1 MIPLLKIVDITKS
14 YGGIHALKGVS
25 ISFDRGEVHAIV
37 GENGAGKSTL
47 IKTITGAVSPN
58 SGEIW
63 IDGTMH
69 HRLTP
74 KLSKELGIEVIYQEF
89 NLIEALSVS
98 ENIFIGEK
106 LSPLVDYALLEKKA
120 SELFKRFKVTIN
132 PKTIVE
138 NISPAQKQIVEILK
152 AISRNSKVIIMDEPT
167 APLTKNE
174 VDVLFEI
181 INELKNKGITI
192 IYITHRLDEIFEI
205 ADRVTVMRDGN
216 YIDTKLVSET
226 NVKELIRKM
235 VGRELVHQDDF
246 PSYRQ
251 ENVALSVRDLSGNGL
266 TNVSFDLYQ
275 GEILGLFGLVGAGRT
290 ELARLIFGVDKK
302 SKGSFYINNEP
313 VSIKSTSD
321 AIKKGIAMIPEDRK
335 VDGCFIDKPVSW
347 NITISFLKNISKMK
361 IVDKAKE
368 LDYYAEFV
376 KKLRIK
382 AASPNQL
389 VGNLSGG
396 NQQKVVIAKS
406 LIQDSRLIIFD
417 EPTRGI
423 DVGARQEIYELIRE
437 LAKNGCSIL
446 TISSDMEELL
456 HISNR
461 IMIMSEGQLTGEL
474 QKADFNRERILELAS
489 QTKGVNVL

>member
-1 MIPLLKIVDITKS
+1 MVDITKS
-14 YGGIHALKGVS
+14 YGGINALKSVS
-25 ISFDRGEVHAIV
+25 MSFNKGEVHAIV

-63 IDGTMH
+63 INGVMY
-69 HRLTP
+69 HRLNP

-98 ENIFIGEK
+98 ENIFLGEK
-106 LSPLVDYALLEKKA
+106 LSPLVNYSLLEKKA
-120 SELFKRFKVTIN
+120 GELFKRFKVSIN

-138 NISPAQKQIVEILK
+138 SLSPAQKQIVEILK
-152 AISRNSKVIIMDEPT
+152 AISKNSKVIIMDEPT

-181 INELKNKGITI
+181 IKELKNRGITI
-192 IYITHRLDEIFEI
+192 IYISHRLDEIFEI
-205 ADRVTVMRDGN
+205 ADRVSVMRDGK
-216 YIDTKLVSET
+216 YIDTTLVSET

-235 VGRELVHQDDF
+235 VGRELTHQEDF

-251 ENVALSVRDLSGNGL
+251 EELALSVRDLSGNGL
-266 TNVSFDLYQ
+266 SNVSFDLYK

-302 SKGSFYINNEP
+302 SHGSFYINNELT
-313 VSIKSTSD
+313 SIKSTSD
-321 AIKKGIAMIPEDRK
+321 AMKKGIAMIPEDRK
-335 VDGCFIDKPVSW
+335 VDGCFIDKHISW
-347 NITISFLKNISKMK
+347 NITISFLQKLSKMK
-361 IVDKAKE
+361 IINKTKE
-368 LDYYAEFV
+368 LGYYDVFV
-376 KKLRIK
+376 KKLSIK

-406 LIQDSRLIIFD
+406 LIRDSRLIIFD

-461 IMIMSEGQLTGEL
+461 IMIMSEGQLTGEM
-474 QKADFNRERILELAS
+474 QKNEFNRERILELAS
-489 QTKGVNVL
+489 QTKGVI

>member
-1 MIPLLKIVDITKS
+1 MNPVLKIVDIIKS
-14 YGGIHALKGVS
+14 YGGIQALKGVS
-25 ISFDRGEVHAIV
+25 ISFNRGEVHAIV

-47 IKTITGAVSPN
+47 IKTIAGAISPN

-63 IDGTMH
+63 IDGEMY

-74 KLSKELGIEVIYQEF
+74 KMSKDLGIEVIYQEF
-89 NLIEALSVS
+89 NLIESLSVA
-98 ENIFIGEK
+98 ENIFLGEK
-106 LSPLVDYALLEKKA
+106 LSTLVDYPELEKRA
-120 SELFKRFKVTIN
+120 SELFKKFKVSIN

-138 NISPAQKQIVEILK
+138 HLSPAQKQIVEILK
-152 AISRNSKVIIMDEPT
+152 ALSRKSKVIIMDEPT

-181 INELKNKGITI
+181 INDLKTKGITI
-192 IYITHRLDEIFEI
+192 IYISHRLDEIFEI

-226 NVKELIRKM
+226 NVKELIKKM
-235 VGRELVHQDDF
+235 VGREIVHQNDF

-251 ENVALSVRDLSGNGL
+251 EESVLSVRHLEGNGL
-266 TNVSFDLYQ
+266 TDISFEINK
-275 GEILGLFGLVGAGRT
+275 GEILGLFGLVGSGRT

-302 SKGSFYINNEP
+302 THGEFYLNNEV
-313 VSIKSTSD
+313 VSLKSTSD
-321 AIKKGIAMIPEDRK
+321 AMKKGIAMIPEDRK
-335 VDGCFIDKPVSW
+335 VDGCFIDKHISW
-347 NITISFLKNISKMK
+347 NITISFLKYISKMNVVNR
-361 IVDKAKE
+361 IKE
-368 LDYYAEFV
+368 LDYYTDFV
-376 KKLRIK
+376 NKLSIK

-406 LIQDSRLIIFD
+406 LIRESKVIIFD

-446 TISSDMEELL
+446 AISSDMEELL

-461 IMIMSEGQLTGEL
+461 IIIMSEGRLTGEM
-474 QKADFNRERILELAS
+474 QKSDFNRERILELAS
-489 QTKGVNVL
+489 QTKGVM

>member
-1 MIPLLKIVDITKS
+1 MNPVLKIVDITKS

-25 ISFDRGEVHAIV
+25 ISFEKGEVHAIV

-47 IKTITGAVSPN
+47 IKTISGAISPD

-63 IDGTMH
+63 IDGDIH

-74 KLSKELGIEVIYQEF
+74 KLSKDLGIEVIYQEF

-98 ENIFIGEK
+98 ENIFLGEK
-106 LSPLVDYALLEKKA
+106 ISPLVDYDLLEKKA
-120 SELFKRFKVTIN
+120 GELFKRFKVSID
-132 PKTIVE
+132 PRTIVE

-181 INELKNKGITI
+181 ISELKSKGITI
-192 IYITHRLDEIFEI
+192 IYISHRLDEIFEI

-216 YIDTKLVSET
+216 TIDTKPVSET
-226 NVKELIRKM
+226 NIKELIRKM
-235 VGRELVHQDDF
+235 VGREMSQQEDF

-251 ENVALSVRDLSGNGL
+251 ESIALSTRDLTGSGL
-266 TNVSFDLYQ
+266 TKISFDLYQ

-302 SKGSFYINNEP
+302 DYGTIAINNET

-321 AIKKGIAMIPEDRK
+321 AMKKGIAMIPEDRK
-335 VDGCFIDKPVSW
+335 VNGCFIDKNISW
-347 NITISFLKNISKMK
+347 NITISFLKNISRLKVVNK
-361 IVDKAKE
+361 IKE
-368 LDYYAEFV
+368 LGYYTDFV

-406 LIQDSRLIIFD
+406 LIRNSKIIIFD

-423 DVGARQEIYELIRE
+423 DVGARQEIYELILE
-437 LAKNGCSIL
+437 LARSGCSIL

-461 IMIMSEGQLTGEL
+461 IMIMSEGRLTGEL
-474 QKADFNRERILELAS
+474 QKSEFNRERILELAS
-489 QTKGVNVL
+489 QTKGVMSL

>member
-1 MIPLLKIVDITKS
+1 MNPVLKIVDIIKS
-14 YGGIHALKGVS
+14 YGGIKALKGVS
-25 ISFDRGEVHAIV
+25 ISFNRGEVHAIV

-47 IKTITGAVSPN
+47 IKTIAGAISPN

-63 IDGTMH
+63 IDGVMYH
-69 HRLTP
+69 QLTP
-74 KLSKELGIEVIYQEF
+74 KLSKDLGIEVIYQEF
-89 NLIEALSVS
+89 NLIESLSVS
-98 ENIFIGEK
+98 ENIFLGERI
-106 LSPLVDYALLEKKA
+106 SQFVDYSELEKRT
-120 SELFKRFKVTIN
+120 SELFKKFKVNIN
-132 PKTIVE
+132 PKTVVE
-138 NISPAQKQIVEILK
+138 SLSPAQKQIVEILK
-152 AISRNSKVIIMDEPT
+152 AISRKSKVIIMDEPT
-167 APLTKNE
+167 APLTQNE

-181 INELKNKGITI
+181 IRDLKSKGITI
-192 IYITHRLDEIFEI
+192 IYISHRLDEIFEI

-216 YIDTKLVSET
+216 YIDTSYVSET
-226 NVKELIRKM
+226 NVKELIKKM
-235 VGRELVHQDDF
+235 VGREIIQQCDF

-251 ENVALSVRDLSGNGL
+251 EKSVLTVRNLEGNGL
-266 TNVSFDLYQ
+266 SDICFDLYK
-275 GEILGLFGLVGAGRT
+275 GEILGLFGLVGSGRT

-302 SKGSFYINNEP
+302 TNGEFYLNDEI

-321 AIKKGIAMIPEDRK
+321 AMLKGIAMIPEDRK
-335 VDGCFIDKPVSW
+335 VDGCFIDKHISW
-347 NITISFLKNISKMK
+347 NITISFLKNISRMN
-361 IVDKAKE
+361 VVNRLKE
-368 LDYYAEFV
+368 SEYYNDFV

-382 AASPNQL
+382 AESPNQL

-406 LIQDSRLIIFD
+406 LIRDSKVIIFD

-461 IMIMSEGQLTGEL
+461 IIIMSEGKLTGEVE
-474 QKADFNRERILELAS
+474 KADFNRERILELAS
-489 QTKGVNVL
+489 QTKGVM

>member
-1 MIPLLKIVDITKS
+1 MNPVLKIVDIIKS
-14 YGGIHALKGVS
+14 YGGIKALKGVS
-25 ISFDRGEVHAIV
+25 ISFNRGEVHAIV

-47 IKTITGAVSPN
+47 IKTIAGAISPN

-63 IDGTMH
+63 IDGVMYH
-69 HRLTP
+69 QLTP
-74 KLSKELGIEVIYQEF
+74 KLSKDLGIEVIYQEF
-89 NLIEALSVS
+89 NLIESLSVS
-98 ENIFIGEK
+98 ENIFLGERI
-106 LSPLVDYALLEKKA
+106 SQFVDYSELEKRT
-120 SELFKRFKVTIN
+120 SELFKKFKVNIN
-132 PKTIVE
+132 PKTVVE
-138 NISPAQKQIVEILK
+138 SLSPAQKQIVEILK
-152 AISRNSKVIIMDEPT
+152 AISRKSKVIIMDEPT
-167 APLTKNE
+167 APLTQNE

-181 INELKNKGITI
+181 IRDLKSKGITI
-192 IYITHRLDEIFEI
+192 IYISHRLDEIFEI

-216 YIDTKLVSET
+216 YIDTSYVSET
-226 NVKELIRKM
+226 NVKELIKKM
-235 VGRELVHQDDF
+235 VGREIIQQCDF

-251 ENVALSVRDLSGNGL
+251 EKSVLTVRNLEGNGL
-266 TNVSFDLYQ
+266 SDICFDLYK
-275 GEILGLFGLVGAGRT
+275 GEILGLFGLVGSGRT

-302 SKGSFYINNEP
+302 TNGEFYLNDEI

-321 AIKKGIAMIPEDRK
+321 AMLKGIAMIPEDRK
-335 VDGCFIDKPVSW
+335 VDGCFIDKHISW
-347 NITISFLKNISKMK
+347 NITISFLKNISRMN
-361 IVDKAKE
+361 VVNRLKE
-368 LDYYAEFV
+368 SEYYNDFV

-382 AASPNQL
+382 AESPNQL

-406 LIQDSRLIIFD
+406 LIRDSKVIIFD

-461 IMIMSEGQLTGEL
+461 IIIMSEGKLTGEV

-489 QTKGVNVL
+489 QTKGVM